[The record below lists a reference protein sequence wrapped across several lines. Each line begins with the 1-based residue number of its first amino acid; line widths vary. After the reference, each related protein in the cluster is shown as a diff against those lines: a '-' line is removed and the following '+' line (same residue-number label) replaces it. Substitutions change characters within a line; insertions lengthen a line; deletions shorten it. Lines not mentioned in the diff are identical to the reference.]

1 MSKTLTIENFLNAL
15 NDVEDRFVEESDPE
29 KFRQD
34 EPVKELSH
42 KSFLHQRNIQ
52 VWMRN
57 ALICAACVGIAFLG
71 YRMIPLREG
80 KQPEAFSEREGS
92 EWSENL
98 GQAENSG
105 QAETSG
111 QTENSG
117 QTETLGQSGNEADIH
132 VQNGEK
138 QKEYA
143 SDRRKILTILPEKG
157 EGMGFEGVCYFDES
171 EFEIGYLSAENSKFD
186 TLPVYKN
193 GVFAEGGIPG
203 TLPKEE
209 REKKIRDAATALGL
223 ENVSFEEAG
232 YTGGRQTNAKAEGV
246 SFACYGDGTLSI
258 FFDTPLKLSEKYRD
272 LDQDT
277 SSEEVLKEM
286 LLDLAEQYSDLFQM
300 EAPQV
305 LIEADRSFDGTMGR
319 RFYLFDAGEDDVQ
332 DLLNSAFRLVQIGF
346 SSSEGVHVIHL
357 NDYLVGAEK
366 IGDYPLI
373 SVDHAKELL
382 SEGKYFTSVPY
393 DVDFEKDIVRC
404 ELTYKVSFAQ
414 EVLIPYYRFWVEIRD
429 PGLNFAG
436 SEIGLKTFGAFYVP
450 AVAEEYL
457 AIKNFS
463 DF

>member
-34 EPVKELSH
+34 KPVQELSQ

-71 YRMIPLREG
+71 YRMILLREG
-80 KQPEAFSEREGS
+80 KQSEAFGEREGS

-98 GQAENSG
+98 DQAENSG
-105 QAETSG
+105 QSG
-111 QTENSG
+111 NSAD
-117 QTETLGQSGNEADIH
+117 LYAQSGEN
-132 VQNGEK
+132 

-143 SDRRKILTILPEKG
+143 ADGRKILTILPEAG
-157 EGMGFEGVCYFDES
+157 GDMGFEGVCYFDES
-171 EFEIGYLSAENSKFD
+171 EFEIGYLPAENSKFD

-209 REKKIRDAATALGL
+209 REKKIRHAATALGL
-223 ENVSFEEAG
+223 GDVSFEEVE
-232 YTGGRQTNAKAEGV
+232 YTGGQQTAAKADGV

-277 SSEEVLKEM
+277 ASEEVLEEM

-305 LIEADRSFDGTMGR
+305 LIEADRSFDGKMGR
-319 RFYLFDAGEDDVQ
+319 RLYLFDAGEDDVQ
-332 DLLNSAFRLVQIGF
+332 DLLNSTFRLVQIGF

-382 SEGKYFTSVPY
+382 SEGQYFTSVPY
-393 DVDFEKDIVRC
+393 DVDFEKDIIRC